1 MSGIGT
7 GYDLSAGT
15 FSPDGKVF
23 QTEYAQKAVDN
34 SGTTIGVKV
43 KNGIVLA
50 VERVVQSKL
59 MVEGSFR
66 RIHNVDKHAGIA
78 VCGFPP
84 DGRVVVATAQDE
96 AADYKKYYGQNI
108 PGHVLA
114 ERIASYMHLFN
125 LYGALRP
132 FGCSLLTAVH
142 DEKNGF
148 QLYSIEPSGNFG
160 RYFGT
165 SVGKGRQATKTEIE
179 NMGIS
184 DLDVQQAVF
193 KIVKMMHK
201 VREGAEETKP
211 FEIEMTWISEETGFQ
226 HQRVPQDL
234 IKQAT
239 ETALAE
245 IQAEEMDE
253 DDDDE

>member
-34 SGTTIGVKV
+34 SGTTIGMKV

-66 RIHNVDKHAGIA
+66 RIHNVEKHAGIA

-84 DGRVVVATAQDE
+84 DGRTVVSVAQDE
-96 AADYKKYYGQNI
+96 SADYKKYYGQSI

-114 ERIASYMHLFN
+114 ERIATYMHLFN

-132 FGCSLLTAVH
+132 FGCSLLLATH

-148 QLYSIEPSGNFG
+148 QLYQIEPSGNYG

-165 SVGKGRQATKTEIE
+165 SVGKARQATKTEIE
-179 NMGIS
+179 NMGIAE
-184 DLDVQQAVF
+184 LDVRQAVF

-211 FEIEMTWISEETGFQ
+211 FELEMSWVCEESDYK
-226 HQRVPQDL
+226 HQRIPQQL
-234 IKQAT
+234 IQEAT
-239 ETALAE
+239 EAALAE
-245 IQAEEMDE
+245 IRAEEMDE
-253 DDDDE
+253 DDDED